1 MNILKIVNGKIE
13 VRKDNGSLIRTFSVT
28 SGDTAVNADF
38 NGNQS
43 LIAITTAKGKV
54 ELRKENGSLV
64 RYITVTSGST
74 AVNVR
79 WNGSDLAITTNKGKT
94 EIQLQFPRRGR
105 QNHQNRRNRIRQGRR
120 NFQIRRAP
128 RRQV

>member
-43 LIAITTAKGKV
+43 LIAITTAKGKTDV
-54 ELRKENGSLV
+54 QYPANDAKSPSDAKENGIPARGISAGRSRRTIGW
-64 RYITVTSGST
+64 RYG
-74 AVNVR
+74 
-79 WNGSDLAITTNKGKT
+79 
-94 EIQLQFPRRGR
+94 
-105 QNHQNRRNRIRQGRR
+105 QNRDDL
-120 NFQIRRAP
+120 
-128 RRQV
+128 